1 MWCRK
6 NLLSGLAKKKNK
18 IGVEKTC
25 YLLLHYEGWLQ
36 IGGVGRLGVFAM
48 CLASRR
54 PAASARL
61 AGSNVKCSAE
71 LNKYCFVLKIQRHI
85 Y

>member
-1 MWCRK
+1 MRCRK
-6 NLLSGLAKKKNK
+6 NLLSALAKKKNK

-54 PAASARL
+54 PLAAARL
-61 AGSNVKCSAE
+61 GRVKCRVFSRAE
-71 LNKYCFVLKIQRHI
+71 QKSIW
-85 Y
+85 